1 MEFPGLLE
9 LMMSVYCP
17 KSVDPAPNRASVKQQ
32 RFLDNLRFGVDTKLL
47 RCIFELN
54 LGKQT
59 ENMETFLYIV
69 LGFYLLAW
77 LFKRVFP
84 WLLVFVVQRWAKKQ
98 MGSPSSFEFGTPAP
112 QPAPAKKTGKTSK
125 VVGEYIDFEEIK

>member
-17 KSVDPAPNRASVKQQ
+17 KSVVPAPNRARVKQQ
-32 RFLDNLRFGVDTKLL
+32 RFMYNLRFGVYTKLL

-69 LGFYLLAW
+69 LGFYLLGW
-77 LFKRVFP
+77 LCKRVLP

-98 MGSPSSFEFGTPAP
+98 MGSPSNFEFGTPAP
-112 QPAPAKKTGKTSK
+112 QPAPAKKASKTAD
-125 VVGEYIDFEEIK
+125 VVGEYIDFEEIE